1 MVDVQGIFLVPLGD
15 YIHGSLFSDV
25 HLVITHASTHTNHQ
39 AQQTFAMYHGERH
52 GTMHTACEVVT
63 AITNSHSQVHF
74 SGQAHSA
81 LWLW

>member
-1 MVDVQGIFLVPLGD
+1 MGPYLATSILSSHMQ
-15 YIHGSLFSDV
+15 
-25 HLVITHASTHTNHQ
+25 ARTHTNHQ